1 MELNSAKIK
10 FARYAVA
17 VLFFLCGF
25 IFSCWA
31 TRIPVFKET
40 FKLNEAEL
48 GAILFMLPLGS
59 FIALPFAGWA
69 VDRFGSRFMSVVSI
83 ILYAVSLYSLSWC
96 TSVFALSASLF
107 LFGFMGDNVNIA
119 MNTQG
124 LDVQHAY
131 DKPILASFHG
141 LWSVGALCGA
151 LVGGWSL
158 KRQMTTHDHY
168 LIVLFP
174 VVLVTFITYLFLIP
188 HDDKKE
194 EGKKLLAM
202 PDKALM
208 IIGIIC
214 LCCTLC
220 EGAMADWSAL
230 YYKEVLND
238 ASKVSTTGFTAYAFT
253 MAVGRFTGD
262 RLISALRYK
271 KVLILDGILIASGM
285 ALALASMIPT
295 LVIIGFAMV
304 GFGVST
310 IIPISYT
317 MAGKSETL
325 KPSVALAAVSTIGF
339 TGFLIGPPIIGF
351 VAHEIGLRSA
361 LVIVALLGVCV
372 FLLSKRAVK
381 ERGVK
386 A

>member
-1 MELNSAKIK
+1 MGSMQVKH
-10 FARYAVA
+10 ARYAVA
-17 VLFFLCGF
+17 VLFFICGF
-25 IFSCWA
+25 IFSSWA
-31 TRIPVFKET
+31 SRIPAFKET
-40 FKLNEAEL
+40 FDLNEAEL
-48 GAILFMLPLGS
+48 GGVLFMLPLGS

-69 VDRFGSRFMSVVSI
+69 VDRFGSRFMSVISM
-83 ILYAVSLYSLSWC
+83 ILYAASLCSLSWC
-96 TSVFALSASLF
+96 SSVFALSVSLF
-107 LFGFMGDNVNIA
+107 IFGFMGDNVNIA

-158 KRQMTTHDHY
+158 KKQMSTADHY
-168 LIVLFP
+168 LVVLFP
-174 VVLVTFITYLFLIP
+174 VLLLSVITYFFLIP

-202 PDKALM
+202 PDRALM

-238 ASKVSTTGFTAYAFT
+238 PEKVSTTGFTAYAFT

-271 KVLILDGILIASGM
+271 KVLILDGILIAAGM
-285 ALALASMIPT
+285 TLALATRIPS

-317 MAGKSETL
+317 IAGKSETL

-351 VAHEIGLRSA
+351 VAHETGLRLA
-361 LVIVALLGVCV
+361 LGIVVVLGASV
-372 FLLSKRAVK
+372 FLLSKQAVK
-381 ERGVK
+381 
-386 A
+386 

>member
-1 MELNSAKIK
+1 
-10 FARYAVA
+10 
-17 VLFFLCGF
+17 
-25 IFSCWA
+25 
-31 TRIPVFKET
+31 
-40 FKLNEAEL
+40 
-48 GAILFMLPLGS
+48 
-59 FIALPFAGWA
+59 
-69 VDRFGSRFMSVVSI
+69 
-83 ILYAVSLYSLSWC
+83 
-96 TSVFALSASLF
+96 
-107 LFGFMGDNVNIA
+107 MGDNVNIA

-131 DKPILASFHG
+131 DKPILSSFHG

-151 LVGGWSL
+151 LIGGWSL
-158 KRQMTTHDHY
+158 KRHMTTQDHY
-168 LIVLFP
+168 LIILFP
-174 VVLVTFITYLFLIP
+174 VVFLTVITYFFLIP

-194 EGKKLLAM
+194 DGKKLLAM

-230 YYKEVLND
+230 YYQEVLND
-238 ASKVSTTGFTAYAFT
+238 TSKVSTTGFTAYAFT
-253 MAVGRFTGD
+253 MALGRFTGD

-271 KVLILDGILIASGM
+271 KVLILDGILIATGM
-285 ALALASMIPT
+285 ALALASTIPM
-295 LVIIGFAMV
+295 LVILGFAMV

-317 MAGKSETL
+317 MAGKSQTL

-351 VAHEIGLRSA
+351 VAHETGLRFA
-361 LVIVALLGVCV
+361 LGIVVVLGVSV

-381 ERGVK
+381 
-386 A
+386 

>member
-1 MELNSAKIK
+1 MRSTPVVYS
-10 FARYAVA
+10 RYAVA
-17 VLFFLCGF
+17 VLFFFCGF

-31 TRIPVFKET
+31 SRIPVFKET
-40 FKLNEAEL
+40 FGLNEAEL
-48 GAILFMLPLGS
+48 GGVLFMLPLGS

-69 VDRFGSRFMSVVSI
+69 VDRFGSRFMSVLSI
-83 ILYAVSLYSLSWC
+83 ILYAACLYSLSWC
-96 TSVFALSASLF
+96 TSVFALSVALF
-107 LFGFMGDNVNIA
+107 FFGFMGDNVNIA

-131 DKPILASFHG
+131 DKPILSSFHG
-141 LWSVGALCGA
+141 LWSIGALCGA

-158 KRQMTTHDHY
+158 KRQMSTSEHY
-168 LIVLFP
+168 LVILFP
-174 VVLVTFITYLFLIP
+174 ILIGTVITYFFLIP

-230 YYKEVLND
+230 YYKQVVND
-238 ASKVSTTGFTAYAFT
+238 VTKVSTTGFTAYAFT
-253 MAVGRFTGD
+253 MAVGRFFGD
-262 RLISALRYK
+262 RLISVLRYK

-285 ALALASMIPT
+285 TLALASTIPM

-310 IIPISYT
+310 IIPISYS
-317 MAGKSETL
+317 MAGKSKTL

-351 VAHEIGLRSA
+351 VAHETGLRLA
-361 LVIVALLGVCV
+361 LGIVAVLGVAV
-372 FLLSKRAVK
+372 FLLTKRAV
-381 ERGVK
+381 G
-386 A
+386 